1 MLCLFIFVGQLAN
14 KDKQTKHKDGETG
27 KSKTKRKANKKQR
40 VKSDQPKSFEARPEK
55 PNKIDPDNPFAAA
68 LMNFSK
74 KN

>member
-1 MLCLFIFVGQLAN
+1 MDTVLLVILICLLGGSYLLFNV
-14 KDKQTKHKDGETG
+14 
-27 KSKTKRKANKKQR
+27 RANKKQR

-55 PNKIDPDNPFAAA
+55 PKKIDPDNPFAAA